1 MGSCRLP
8 RRRKPE
14 MEPFPDNIFN
24 LADIVLKVA
33 REDPERIAVID
44 LDGWEGYA
52 TRRYKRHTY
61 AELSA
66 DAESVAVGLREMGIA
81 ELTRIVCMAPPS
93 YETCVI
99 GVALTRVGAFSIWID
114 PAVGY
119 RNIAE
124 RLRRVKPEAFLGT
137 ALAHLGRITF
147 GWGPRD
153 LRKLVLTGSPL
164 LPGARTITESPP
176 FPGARSIRSL
186 RKQAPADP
194 EPPKVGPD
202 DPCAVLYTTG
212 STGPAKP
219 SLYLHRNF
227 CQVFRNAHH
236 SWRWDP
242 DNEVPV
248 DMAVFPAFLFIPI
261 SAGGTMV
268 VPPIDFA
275 RQGPAQVDSAAL
287 IQVINDC
294 QVGSFFAAPILIEN
308 LAREALA
315 RNLTMPSLKRVI
327 GAGAPI
333 SGPVERMLSA
343 VMAPDGEL
351 AANYGATEAMPSTE
365 MGSREHLHGLWNM
378 TEQGAGICVGYALPG
393 VELKI
398 IDIVDGPIDSIEET
412 SELPTGQV
420 GEILVRGEHVSPEYY
435 LDPESTRKNKVP
447 DPQGAWHRF
456 GDVGYLDAQ
465 GRLWVCGRVSQ
476 RVKAAGGNVFP
487 LQVEPLFDAH
497 PKVRRSGLVG
507 VPGPAG
513 ELPVLCV
520 EVEPDVGKDKLA
532 GLHRELLAR
541 AADSEMPN
549 KIDAILFKRRL
560 PVDPR
565 HNSKIE
571 RPHLAKWAARQLSG
585 RSQRTRPVAESPP
598 PPAASSATAAVTVVR
613 GAPVTRVTTGS
624 TSGHVRTT
632 RPPPPDHA

>member
-1 MGSCRLP
+1 MD
-8 RRRKPE
+8 
-14 MEPFPDNIFN
+14 PFPDDVFN
-24 LADIVLKVA
+24 LAEIVLRVA

-44 LDGWEGYA
+44 LDGWEGHG
-52 TRRYKRHTY
+52 TRGYKRHTY

-66 DAESVAVGLREMGIA
+66 DVEAVAVGLREMGIA
-81 ELTRIVCMAPPS
+81 ELTRIVCMSPPS
-93 YETCVI
+93 YETCVM
-99 GVALTRVGAFSIWID
+99 GVALTRVGAFTIWID
-114 PAVGY
+114 PSVGY
-119 RNIAE
+119 RNVAE
-124 RLRRVKPEAFLGT
+124 RLSRVHPEAFLGN

-153 LRKLVLTGSPL
+153 LRKLVLTESPL
-164 LPGARTITESPP
+164 LPGGRIITGFPP
-176 FPGARSIRSL
+176 FPGAHSIRSL
-186 RKQAPADP
+186 RKHTPAEPAPP
-194 EPPKVGPD
+194 NVGPD

-219 SLYLHRNF
+219 SLYLQRNF
-227 CQVFRNAHH
+227 CQLFRNAHH
-236 SWRWDP
+236 SWGWDRG
-242 DNEVPV
+242 DEVPV
-248 DMAVFPAFLFIPI
+248 DMAVFPAFLLIPI

-294 QVGSFFAAPILIEN
+294 KVRSFFAAPILIEN

-333 SGPVERMLSA
+333 TGPVETMLIA

-365 MGSREHLHGLWNM
+365 LSSREHLDGLWDL
-378 TEQGAGICVGYALPG
+378 TEQGAGVCVGYALPG

-398 IDIVDGPIDSIEET
+398 IAIVDGAIDSIEDT
-412 SELPTGQV
+412 SELSPGHV
-420 GEILVRGEHVSPEYY
+420 GEILVRGKHVSPEYY
-435 LDPESTRKNKVP
+435 LDPDATRKNKAP
-447 DPQGAWHRF
+447 DPQGNWHRF
-456 GDVGYLDAQ
+456 GDVGYVDAR

-476 RVKAAGGNVFP
+476 RVEAAGGDVFP

-507 VPGPAG
+507 VPGPTG

-520 EVEPDVGKDKLA
+520 EVAPGVGKDELA
-532 GLHRELLAR
+532 GIHRELLAR
-541 AADSEMPN
+541 AADSGMAN
-549 KIDAILFKRRL
+549 KIEAILFKDRL

-571 RPHLAKWAARQLSG
+571 RPRLAKWAARQLSG
-585 RSQRTRPVAESPP
+585 SRSRSAGTVGPP
-598 PPAASSATAAVTVVR
+598 S
-613 GAPVTRVTTGS
+613 
-624 TSGHVRTT
+624 
-632 RPPPPDHA
+632 

>member
-1 MGSCRLP
+1 MRSPRSSMGSCRVQ
-8 RRRKPE
+8 RRRRPE
-14 MEPFPDNIFN
+14 VDPFPDDIFN
-24 LADIVLKVA
+24 LADIVLRVA
-33 REDPERIAVID
+33 REDPDRIAVID
-44 LDGWEGYA
+44 LDGWEGYGR
-52 TRRYKRHTY
+52 RRYRRHTY

-81 ELTRIVCMAPPS
+81 ELTRIVCMSPPS

-99 GVALTRVGAFSIWID
+99 GVALTRVGAFTIWID
-114 PAVGY
+114 PSVGY

-124 RLRRVKPEAFLGT
+124 RLSRVHPEAFLGN

-153 LRKLVLTGSPL
+153 LRKLVLTETPLSP
-164 LPGARTITESPP
+164 GGRFITGFPP

-186 RKQAPADP
+186 RKPAPVN
-194 EPPKVGPD
+194 PPPPQVRPD

-236 SWRWDP
+236 SWGWDS
-242 DNEVPV
+242 DTEVPV
-248 DMAVFPAFLFIPI
+248 DLAVFPAFLFIPI

-275 RQGPAQVDSAAL
+275 RQGPAQVDPAAL

-294 QVGSFFAAPILIEN
+294 GVKSFFAAPILIEN

-315 RNLTMPSLKRVI
+315 RNVTMPSLKRVI

-333 SGPVERMLSA
+333 TGPVETMLRT

-365 MGSREHLHGLWNM
+365 LGSREHLEGLWAL
-378 TEQGAGICVGYALPG
+378 TEQGAGICVGYPLPG

-398 IDIVDGPIDSIEET
+398 IDIVDGPIDSTEET
-412 SELPTGQV
+412 SELPTGQI
-420 GEILVRGEHVSPEYY
+420 GEILVRGKHVSPEYY
-435 LDPESTRKNKVP
+435 LDPDATRRNKVP
-447 DPQGAWHRF
+447 DPQGDWHRF

-476 RVKAAGGNVFP
+476 RVKAADRDVYP

-497 PKVRRSGLVG
+497 PRVRRSGLVG
-507 VPGPAG
+507 IPGPAG
-513 ELPVLCV
+513 ELPILCV
-520 EVEPDVGKDKLA
+520 EVEPDVGKDQLA
-532 GLHRELLAR
+532 GLRKELLAR
-541 AADSEMPN
+541 AAESAIANEI
-549 KIDAILFKRRL
+549 KAILFKHTL

-571 RPHLAKWAARQLSG
+571 RSHLAKWAARQLSG
-585 RSQRTRPVAESPP
+585 SRFRSRPG
-598 PPAASSATAAVTVVR
+598 AAL
-613 GAPVTRVTTGS
+613 PDL
-624 TSGHVRTT
+624 SGEFK
-632 RPPPPDHA
+632 

>member
-1 MGSCRLP
+1 MD
-8 RRRKPE
+8 
-14 MEPFPDNIFN
+14 PFPDDIFN
-24 LADIVLKVA
+24 LADIVLRVS
-33 REDPERIAVID
+33 REDPDRIAVIE
-44 LDGWEGYA
+44 LDGWDGYG
-52 TRRYKRHTY
+52 TRHYKRHTY

-66 DAESVAVGLREMGIA
+66 DVESVAVGLREMGIA
-81 ELTRIVCMAPPS
+81 EMTRIVCMSPPS

-99 GVALTRVGAFSIWID
+99 GVALTRVGALSIWID

-119 RNIAE
+119 RNVAE
-124 RLRRVKPEAFLGT
+124 RLRRVKPEAFLGV
-137 ALAHLGRITF
+137 ALAHVGRVTF
-147 GWGPRD
+147 GWGPRF
-153 LRKLVLTGSPL
+153 LRKLVLTENPVV
-164 LPGARTITESPP
+164 PGAHIVPGFPP

-186 RKQAPADP
+186 RKQAPA
-194 EPPKVGPD
+194 EPQPPNVGPD
-202 DPCAVLYTTG
+202 DPCIVLYTTG

-219 SLYLHRNF
+219 TLYLHRNF

-236 SWRWDP
+236 SWGWDTDT

-248 DMAVFPAFLFIPI
+248 DLAVFPAFMFIPI

-275 RQGPAQVDSAAL
+275 RQGPAQVNSAAL

-294 QVGSFFAAPILIEN
+294 KVSSFFAAPVLIEN

-327 GAGAPI
+327 GAGAPVFA
-333 SGPVERMLSA
+333 PVERMLSA
-343 VMAPDGEL
+343 VMSPDGEL
-351 AANYGATEAMPSTE
+351 WADYGATEAMPSTE
-365 MGSREHLHGLWNM
+365 LGCREHLHGLSDM
-378 TEQGAGICVGYALPG
+378 TEQGAGVCVGHPLPG

-398 IDIVDGPIDSIEET
+398 IDIVDGPIAAIDET
-412 SELPTGQV
+412 AELATGQV
-420 GEILVRGEHVSPEYY
+420 GEILVRGKHVSPGYF

-447 DPQGAWHRF
+447 DPEGEWHRF
-456 GDVGYLDAQ
+456 GDVGYLDVH

-476 RVKAAGGNVFP
+476 RVRAAGRNLFP

-507 VPGPAG
+507 VPAPGG

-520 EVEPDVGKDKLA
+520 EVNSDVAKNELA

-541 AADSEMPN
+541 AAESETTSAVH
-549 KIDAILFKRRL
+549 AILFKHRL

-571 RPHLAKWAARQLSG
+571 RSSLAKWAARQLSG
-585 RSQRTRPVAESPP
+585 SRFRSQRTRPVATPGP
-598 PPAASSATAAVTVVR
+598 
-613 GAPVTRVTTGS
+613 APVAAPAPGT
-624 TSGHVRTT
+624 
-632 RPPPPDHA
+632 

>member
-1 MGSCRLP
+1 
-8 RRRKPE
+8 
-14 MEPFPDNIFN
+14 MEPFPDDIFN
-24 LADIVLKVA
+24 LADIVLRVA
-33 REDPERIAVID
+33 REDPERIAVIE
-44 LDGWEGYA
+44 LDGWEAYG

-66 DAESVAVGLREMGIA
+66 DVESVAVGLREMGIA
-81 ELTRIVCMAPPS
+81 ELTRIVCMSPPS
-93 YETCVI
+93 YETCVV

-119 RNIAE
+119 RNVAE
-124 RLRRVKPEAFLGT
+124 RLSRVKPEAFLGN
-137 ALAHLGRITF
+137 ALAHVGRVTF

-164 LPGARTITESPP
+164 VPGARTITGFPP

-186 RKQAPADP
+186 RKHAPAEPQAPH
-194 EPPKVGPD
+194 VGPD

-227 CQVFRNAHH
+227 CQLFRNAHH
-236 SWRWDP
+236 SWRFDP
-242 DNEVPV
+242 DHEVPV
-248 DMAVFPAFLFIPI
+248 DLAVFPAFLFIPI

-294 QVGSFFAAPILIEN
+294 KVGSFFAAPILIEN

-315 RNLTMPSLKRVI
+315 RNLTMPSLKRVV
-327 GAGAPI
+327 GAGAPVT
-333 SGPVERMLSA
+333 GPVEELLSA

-365 MGSREHLHGLWNM
+365 IGSREHLDGLWDM
-378 TEQGAGICVGYALPG
+378 TEQGAGVCVGYALPG

-398 IDIVDGPIDSIEET
+398 IDIVDGPVDSVEET

-420 GEILVRGEHVSPEYY
+420 GEILVRGKHVSPEYY
-435 LDPESTRKNKVP
+435 LDPDATRKNKVP
-447 DPQGAWHRF
+447 DPQGDWHRF

-476 RVKAAGGNVFP
+476 RVKAAAGDVFP

-520 EVEPDVGKDKLA
+520 EVEPEVGDNELP
-532 GLHRELLAR
+532 GLHQELLTL
-541 AADSEMPN
+541 AADSEMAN
-549 KIDAILFKRRL
+549 TIHAILFKDTL

-571 RPHLAKWAARQLSG
+571 RPRLAKWATRQLSG
-585 RSQRTRPVAESPP
+585 SRFRSRR
-598 PPAASSATAAVTVVR
+598 AVSER
-613 GAPVTRVTTGS
+613 A
-624 TSGHVRTT
+624 
-632 RPPPPDHA
+632 

>member
-1 MGSCRLP
+1 
-8 RRRKPE
+8 
-14 MEPFPDNIFN
+14 MEPFPDDVFN
-24 LADIVLKVA
+24 LADIVLRVSRA
-33 REDPERIAVID
+33 DPERIAVIEP
-44 LDGWEGYA
+44 DGWAGYG

-81 ELTRIVCMAPPS
+81 ELTRIVCMSPPS
-93 YETCVI
+93 YETCVM

-114 PAVGY
+114 PSVGY
-119 RNIAE
+119 RNVAE
-124 RLRRVKPEAFLGT
+124 RLRRVKPEAFLGN
-137 ALAHLGRITF
+137 ALAHVGRTTF
-147 GWGPRD
+147 GWGPRG
-153 LRKLVLTGSPL
+153 LRRLVLTGSPL
-164 LPGARTITESPP
+164 MPGGHTVTGFPP
-176 FPGARSIRSL
+176 YPGARSIRSL
-186 RKQAPADP
+186 RRHAPA
-194 EPPKVGPD
+194 EPQPPGVGPA

-236 SWRWDP
+236 SWRWDQ

-275 RQGPAQVDSAAL
+275 RQGPADVNSAAL

-294 QVGSFFAAPILIEN
+294 SVGSFFAAPILIEN
-308 LAREALA
+308 LASEALA

-333 SGPVERMLSA
+333 FGPVESMLSA

-365 MGSREHLHGLWNM
+365 MGSREHLQGLSAM
-378 TEQGAGICVGYALPG
+378 TEQGAGVCVGYALPG
-393 VELKI
+393 VELAI
-398 IDIVDGPIDSIEET
+398 IDIVDGPIASIEKT
-412 SELPTGQV
+412 SKLPIGHV
-420 GEILVRGEHVSPEYY
+420 GEILVRGEHVSPEYF

-447 DPQGAWHRF
+447 DPQGNWQRF
-456 GDVGYLDAQ
+456 GDAGYLDAH

-476 RVKAAGGNVFP
+476 RVKTEHGDVFP
-487 LQVEPLFDAH
+487 LQVEPLFDTH

-507 VPGPAG
+507 VPAPTG

-520 EVEPDVGKDKLA
+520 EVEPGVGKDELP
-532 GLHRELLAR
+532 GLHRELVALAAGSDK
-541 AADSEMPN
+541 AAG
-549 KIDAILFKRRL
+549 IHAILFKPRL

-571 RPHLAKWAARQLSG
+571 RPRLARWAARQLSA
-585 RSQRTRPVAESPP
+585 RRP
-598 PPAASSATAAVTVVR
+598 R
-613 GAPVTRVTTGS
+613 L
-624 TSGHVRTT
+624 
-632 RPPPPDHA
+632 HA

>member
-1 MGSCRLP
+1 MN
-8 RRRKPE
+8 
-14 MEPFPDNIFN
+14 PFPDDIFN
-24 LADIVLKVA
+24 LADVVLRVA

-44 LDGWEGYA
+44 LDGWEGYG
-52 TRRYKRHTY
+52 TRRYKSHTY

-66 DAESVAVGLREMGIA
+66 DVESVAVGLREMGIA
-81 ELTRIVCMAPPS
+81 ELTRVVCMSPPS
-93 YETCVI
+93 YETCVM
-99 GVALTRVGAFSIWID
+99 GVALTRVGALSIWID

-119 RNIAE
+119 RNVAE
-124 RLRRVKPEAFLGT
+124 RLRRVRPEAFLGN

-153 LRKLVLTGSPL
+153 LRKLVLTESPL
-164 LPGARTITESPP
+164 LPGGRIITGFPP
-176 FPGARSIRSL
+176 FPGAHSIRSL
-186 RKQAPADP
+186 RKPAPAVP
-194 EPPKVGPD
+194 KPPGVGPD

-219 SLYLHRNF
+219 ALYLHRNF
-227 CQVFRNAHH
+227 CQLFRNAHH
-236 SWRWDP
+236 SWGWDQGS
-242 DNEVPV
+242 EVPV

-275 RQGPAQVDSAAL
+275 RQGPAQVDPAAL

-294 QVGSFFAAPILIEN
+294 QVKSFFAAPILIEN

-315 RNLTMPSLKRVI
+315 RNLTMSSLKRVI

-333 SGPVERMLSA
+333 TGPVERMLMA
-343 VMAPDGEL
+343 VMGPDGEL

-365 MGSREHLHGLWNM
+365 LGSREHLDGLWDL
-378 TEQGAGICVGYALPG
+378 TEQGAGVCVGYALPG

-398 IDIVDGPIDSIEET
+398 IGIVDGAIDSIEGAA
-412 SELPTGQV
+412 ELPAGHI
-420 GEILVRGEHVSPEYY
+420 GEILVRGKHVSPEYY
-435 LDPESTRKNKVP
+435 LDPDSTRKNKVR
-447 DPQGAWHRF
+447 DPEGNWHRF

-465 GRLWVCGRVSQ
+465 ARLWVCGRVSQ
-476 RVKAAGGNVFP
+476 RVKAQSGNVFP

-520 EVEPDVGKDKLA
+520 EVESDLDKGELA
-532 GLHRELLAR
+532 ELRGELLAR
-541 AADSEMPN
+541 AAESEVADT
-549 KIDAILFKRRL
+549 IHAILFKDSL

-571 RPHLAKWAARQLSG
+571 RGRLAKWAARRLSG
-585 RSQRTRPVAESPP
+585 SLDRSRPIRSTAE
-598 PPAASSATAAVTVVR
+598 
-613 GAPVTRVTTGS
+613 
-624 TSGHVRTT
+624 TSF
-632 RPPPPDHA
+632 

>member
-1 MGSCRLP
+1 M
-8 RRRKPE
+8 
-14 MEPFPDNIFN
+14 
-24 LADIVLKVA
+24 
-33 REDPERIAVID
+33 
-44 LDGWEGYA
+44 
-52 TRRYKRHTY
+52 
-61 AELSA
+61 
-66 DAESVAVGLREMGIA
+66 
-81 ELTRIVCMAPPS
+81 
-93 YETCVI
+93 

-119 RNIAE
+119 RNVAE
-124 RLRRVKPEAFLGT
+124 RLSRVQPEAFLGN

-153 LRKLVLTGSPL
+153 LRKLVLTESPL
-164 LPGARTITESPP
+164 LPGGRIITGFPP

-186 RKQAPADP
+186 RKHAPADP
-194 EPPKVGPD
+194 QPPRVGPD

-227 CQVFRNAHH
+227 CQLFRNAHH

-242 DNEVPV
+242 DHEVPV

-294 QVGSFFAAPILIEN
+294 KVGSFFAAPILIEN
-308 LAREALA
+308 LASEALA

-333 SGPVERMLSA
+333 SGPVEKMMNA
-343 VMAPDGEL
+343 VMAPDGEV

-365 MGSREHLHGLWNM
+365 IGSREHLDGVWNL
-378 TEQGAGICVGYALPG
+378 TEQGAGVCVGYALPG

-398 IDIVDGPIDSIEET
+398 IDIVDGPIDSIAET

-420 GEILVRGEHVSPEYY
+420 GEILVRGRHVSPEYY
-435 LDPESTRKNKVP
+435 LDPESTHKNKVP
-447 DPQGAWHRF
+447 DSQGDWHRF

-465 GRLWVCGRVSQ
+465 DKLWVCGRVSQ
-476 RVKAAGGNVFP
+476 RVKAATGNLFP

-507 VPGPAG
+507 VPTPAG
-513 ELPVLCV
+513 DLPVLCV
-520 EVEPDVGKDKLA
+520 EVEPDVGKNELA
-532 GLHRELLAR
+532 GLHQELLER
-541 AADSEMPN
+541 AAASEMAN
-549 KIDAILFKRRL
+549 KIHAILFNRRL

-571 RPHLAKWAARQLSG
+571 RPKLATWAARQLSG
-585 RSQRTRPVAESPP
+585 PRSRSGRTRPVTESSPSP
-598 PPAASSATAAVTVVR
+598 DARSGTA
-613 GAPVTRVTTGS
+613 
-624 TSGHVRTT
+624 
-632 RPPPPDHA
+632 

>member
-1 MGSCRLP
+1 
-8 RRRKPE
+8 
-14 MEPFPDNIFN
+14 MEPFPDDIFN
-24 LADIVLKVA
+24 LADIVLRVA
-33 REDPERIAVID
+33 RDDPERIAVID
-44 LDGWEGYA
+44 LDGWEGYG

-66 DAESVAVGLREMGIA
+66 DVEAVAVGLRDMGIA
-81 ELTRIVCMAPPS
+81 EGTRIVCMSPPS
-93 YETCVI
+93 YETCVM
-99 GVALTRVGAFSIWID
+99 GVALTRVGAFTIWID

-119 RNIAE
+119 RNVAE
-124 RLRRVKPEAFLGT
+124 RLRRVKPEAFLGVL
-137 ALAHLGRITF
+137 LAHIGRVTF
-147 GWGPRD
+147 GWGPRG
-153 LRKLVLTGSPL
+153 LRKLVLTGSPPW
-164 LPGARTITESPP
+164 PGAHTVPGFPP

-186 RKQAPADP
+186 RKRAPAEP
-194 EPPKVGPD
+194 QPPKVGPD

-236 SWRWDP
+236 SWGWDEK
-242 DNEVPV
+242 NEADGTNRVPV
-248 DMAVFPAFLFIPI
+248 DMAVFPAFLFVPI

-275 RQGPAQVDSAAL
+275 RQGPAQVNPAAM

-294 QVGSFFAAPILIEN
+294 KVESFFGAPILIEN
-308 LAREALA
+308 LAAEALA

-333 SGPVERMLSA
+333 FGPVEEMLSA

-365 MGSREHLHGLWNM
+365 MGSREHLQGPWDL
-378 TEQGAGICVGYALPG
+378 TERGAGICVGYALPG

-398 IDIVDGPIDSIEET
+398 VDIVDGPIASIDET

-420 GEILVRGEHVSPEYY
+420 GEILVRGKHVSPEYY

-447 DPQGAWHRF
+447 DPEGNWHRF
-456 GDVGYLDAQ
+456 GDTGYLDTQ
-465 GRLWVCGRVSQ
+465 GRLWLCGRVGQ
-476 RVKAAGGNVFP
+476 RVKAKSGNLFP

-497 PKVRRSGLVG
+497 PKVRRSALVG
-507 VPGPAG
+507 VPTPEG

-520 EVEPDVGKDKLA
+520 EVESGVGKNELD
-532 GLHRELLAR
+532 GVRRELLAR
-541 AADSEMPN
+541 AAETDLAD
-549 KIDAILFKRRL
+549 KIHAILFKREL

-571 RPHLAKWAARQLSG
+571 RPQLAKWAAGQLS
-585 RSQRTRPVAESPP
+585 
-598 PPAASSATAAVTVVR
+598 
-613 GAPVTRVTTGS
+613 
-624 TSGHVRTT
+624 
-632 RPPPPDHA
+632 

>member
-1 MGSCRLP
+1 MD
-8 RRRKPE
+8 
-14 MEPFPDNIFN
+14 PFPDDVFN
-24 LADIVLKVA
+24 LADIVLRVA
-33 REDPERIAVID
+33 REHPARIAVID
-44 LDGWEGYA
+44 LDGWEGYGR
-52 TRRYKRHTY
+52 RRYKRHTY
-61 AELSA
+61 AELSS
-66 DAESVAVGLREMGIA
+66 DVESVAVGLREMGIA
-81 ELTRIVCMAPPS
+81 ELTRIVCMSPPS
-93 YETCVI
+93 YETCVM

-114 PAVGY
+114 PSVGY
-119 RNIAE
+119 RNVAE
-124 RLRRVKPEAFLGT
+124 RLSRVQPEAFLGN

-153 LRKLVLTGSPL
+153 LRKLVLTESPL
-164 LPGARTITESPP
+164 LPGGRIITGFPP
-176 FPGARSIRSL
+176 FPGAHSIRSL
-186 RKQAPADP
+186 RKHEPAEP
-194 EPPKVGPD
+194 KPPKVGPN

-227 CQVFRNAHH
+227 CQLFRNAQH
-236 SWRWDP
+236 SWGWDKS
-242 DNEVPV
+242 NEVPV

-294 QVGSFFAAPILIEN
+294 KVGSFFAAPILIEN

-333 SGPVERMLSA
+333 TGPVQKMMTA
-343 VMAPDGEL
+343 MMAQDGEV

-365 MGSREHLHGLWNM
+365 LVSREHLDGLWDL
-378 TEQGAGICVGYALPG
+378 TEQGAGVCVGYALPG

-398 IDIVDGPIDSIEET
+398 IDIVDGAINSIENT
-412 SELPTGQV
+412 STLATGQV
-420 GEILVRGEHVSPEYY
+420 GEILVRGKHVSPEYY

-447 DPQGAWHRF
+447 DPQGDWHRF
-456 GDVGYLDAQ
+456 GDVGYLDAH

-476 RVKAAGGNVFP
+476 RVQAESGNVFP

-520 EVEPDVGKDKLA
+520 EVQPAVGKDELND
-532 GLHRELLAR
+532 LHQALLAR
-541 AADSEMPN
+541 AADSGLAN
-549 KIDAILFKRRL
+549 TIHAILFKDAL

-571 RPHLAKWAARQLSG
+571 RGRLAKWAARQLSG
-585 RSQRTRPVAESPP
+585 PRFHR
-598 PPAASSATAAVTVVR
+598 PPA
-613 GAPVTRVTTGS
+613 GS
-624 TSGHVRTT
+624 
-632 RPPPPDHA
+632 

>member
-1 MGSCRLP
+1 
-8 RRRKPE
+8 
-14 MEPFPDNIFN
+14 MEPFPDDIFN
-24 LADIVLKVA
+24 LADIVLRVS
-33 REDPERIAVID
+33 REDPERIAVIEQ
-44 LDGWEGYA
+44 DGWEGYG
-52 TRRYKRHTY
+52 TRRYERHTY

-66 DAESVAVGLREMGIA
+66 DAEGVAVGLREMGIA
-81 ELTRIVCMAPPS
+81 ELTRIVCMSPPS
-93 YETCVI
+93 YETCVM

-119 RNIAE
+119 RNVAE
-124 RLRRVKPEAFLGT
+124 RLSRVHPEAFLGN

-147 GWGPRD
+147 GWGSRD
-153 LRKLVLTGSPL
+153 LRKLVLTESPL
-164 LPGARTITESPP
+164 VPGGRFITGFPP

-186 RKQAPADP
+186 RKHAPA
-194 EPPKVGPD
+194 EPQPPRVGPD

-227 CQVFRNAHH
+227 CQLFRNAHH

-242 DNEVPV
+242 DHEVPV

-275 RQGPAQVDSAAL
+275 RQGPAQVDSAGL

-294 QVGSFFAAPILIEN
+294 KVGSFFAAPILLEN

-333 SGPVERMLSA
+333 SGPVEEMMSA
-343 VMAPDGEL
+343 VMAPDGEV

-365 MGSREHLHGLWNM
+365 IGSREHLAGVWDL
-378 TEQGAGICVGYALPG
+378 TEQGAGVCVGYTLPG

-398 IDIVDGPIDSIEET
+398 IDIVDGPIDSIAQT
-412 SELPTGQV
+412 PELPTGHV
-420 GEILVRGEHVSPEYY
+420 GEILVRGKHVSPEYY

-447 DPQGAWHRF
+447 DPQGDWHRF

-465 GRLWVCGRVSQ
+465 GKLWVCGRVSQ
-476 RVKAAGGNVFP
+476 RVQAATGNLFP

-507 VPGPAG
+507 VPASAG

-520 EVEPDVGKDKLA
+520 EVEPGVGKSELA
-532 GLHRELLAR
+532 GLRQELLVW
-541 AADSEMPN
+541 AADSEMAN
-549 KIDAILFKRRL
+549 KIHAILFKRRL

-571 RPHLAKWAARQLSG
+571 RPQLAKWAARQLRGPGSRR
-585 RSQRTRPVAESPP
+585 RSTRPVVASAPSPG
-598 PPAASSATAAVTVVR
+598 ASSATA
-613 GAPVTRVTTGS
+613 
-624 TSGHVRTT
+624 
-632 RPPPPDHA
+632 

>member
-1 MGSCRLP
+1 
-8 RRRKPE
+8 
-14 MEPFPDNIFN
+14 MEPFPDDIFN
-24 LADIVLKVA
+24 LADIVLRVS

-44 LDGWEGYA
+44 LDGWEGYG

-81 ELTRIVCMAPPS
+81 ELTRIVFMSPPS
-93 YETCVI
+93 YETCVM

-124 RLRRVKPEAFLGT
+124 RLRRVQPEAFLGN

-164 LPGARTITESPP
+164 VRGAHTINGFPP

-186 RKQAPADP
+186 RRQRPAEP
-194 EPPKVGPD
+194 EPPQVGPD

-275 RQGPAQVDSAAL
+275 RQGPATVNPAAL

-294 QVGSFFAAPILIEN
+294 EVKSFFAAPILIEN

-315 RNLTMPSLKRVI
+315 RNLTMPSLTRVI

-333 SGPVERMLSA
+333 SGPTERMLRV

-365 MGSREHLHGLWNM
+365 MGSREHLQGLWDM

-393 VELKI
+393 VALKI

-412 SELPTGQV
+412 SELPNGQV
-420 GEILVRGEHVSPEYY
+420 GEILVRGKHVSPEYY

-447 DPQGAWHRF
+447 DPQGNWHRF
-456 GDVGYLDAQ
+456 GDAGYVDAQ

-476 RVKAAGGNVFP
+476 RVKAASGNVFP

-507 VPGPAG
+507 VPSPAG

-520 EVEPDVGKDKLA
+520 EVEPDVGKDELA
-532 GLHRELLAR
+532 GLHQELLAR
-541 AADSEMPN
+541 AADSEMAN
-549 KIDAILFKRRL
+549 TIHAILFKRRL

-585 RSQRTRPVAESPP
+585 SRFRSQRTRPVPEPSPSP
-598 PPAASSATAAVTVVR
+598 VSSSATA
-613 GAPVTRVTTGS
+613 
-624 TSGHVRTT
+624 
-632 RPPPPDHA
+632 DHA

>member
-1 MGSCRLP
+1 
-8 RRRKPE
+8 
-14 MEPFPDNIFN
+14 MEPFPDDVFN
-24 LADIVLKVA
+24 LADIVLRVA

-44 LDGWEGYA
+44 LDGWEGYG
-52 TRRYKRHTY
+52 TRRYRRHTY

-66 DAESVAVGLREMGIA
+66 DVEAVAVGLREMGIA
-81 ELTRIVCMAPPS
+81 ERTRIVCMSPPS
-93 YETCVI
+93 YETCVM
-99 GVALTRVGAFSIWID
+99 GVALTRVGAFTIWID

-119 RNIAE
+119 RNVAE
-124 RLRRVKPEAFLGT
+124 RLSRVQPEAFLGN
-137 ALAHLGRITF
+137 ALAHLGRISF

-153 LRKLVLTGSPL
+153 LRKLVLTESPL
-164 LPGARTITESPP
+164 VPGGRFITGFPP

-186 RKQAPADP
+186 RKHVPA
-194 EPPKVGPD
+194 EPQPPHVGPD
-202 DPCAVLYTTG
+202 DPCSVLYTTG

-227 CQVFRNAHH
+227 CQLFRNAHH
-236 SWRWDP
+236 SWGFDS

-294 QVGSFFAAPILIEN
+294 KVRSFFAAPILIEN

-333 SGPVERMLSA
+333 SGPVEKMLSA

-365 MGSREHLHGLWNM
+365 LGSREHLDGLWDM
-378 TEQGAGICVGYALPG
+378 TEQGAGVCVGYALPG

-398 IDIVDGPIDSIEET
+398 IDIVDGPVDSIEET
-412 SELPTGQV
+412 SPLATGQV
-420 GEILVRGEHVSPEYY
+420 GEILVRGRHVSPEYY

-447 DPQGAWHRF
+447 DPQGNWHRF

-476 RVKAAGGNVFP
+476 RVKTAGGNVFP

-520 EVEPDVGKDKLA
+520 EVEPEVGKDDLA
-532 GLHRELLAR
+532 GLHRELLAL
-541 AADSEMPN
+541 AVNSEMA
-549 KIDAILFKRRL
+549 KALHAILFKDRL

-571 RPHLAKWAARQLSG
+571 RPRLAKWAARQLSG
-585 RSQRTRPVAESPP
+585 PHSRRRVAE
-598 PPAASSATAAVTVVR
+598 T
-613 GAPVTRVTTGS
+613 
-624 TSGHVRTT
+624 
-632 RPPPPDHA
+632 

>member
-1 MGSCRLP
+1 MLRG
-8 RRRKPE
+8 RRPE
-14 MEPFPDNIFN
+14 TEPFPDDILN
-24 LADIVLKVA
+24 LADIVLRVS
-33 REDPERIAVID
+33 REDPERIAVIE
-44 LDGWEGYA
+44 LDGWEGYRK
-52 TRRYKRHTY
+52 RRYKRHTY

-81 ELTRIVCMAPPS
+81 ELTRIVFMSPPS
-93 YETCVI
+93 YEACVM

-114 PAVGY
+114 PSVGY
-119 RNIAE
+119 LNMAE
-124 RLRRVKPEAFLGT
+124 RLRRVKPEAFLGI
-137 ALAHLGRITF
+137 ALAHMGRITF
-147 GWGPRD
+147 GWGPRT
-153 LRKLVLTGSPL
+153 LRKLLLTGSPL
-164 LPGARTITESPP
+164 WPGARTVTGFPP

-186 RKQAPADP
+186 RKQAPTKP

-202 DPCAVLYTTG
+202 DPCTVLYTTG

-219 SLYLHRNF
+219 SLYTHRSF

-242 DNEVPV
+242 DDEIPV

-275 RQGPAQVDSAAL
+275 RQSPAKVNSAAM

-294 QVGSFFAAPILIEN
+294 KVGSFFAAPILIEN

-327 GAGAPI
+327 GGGAPI
-333 SGPVERMLSA
+333 FGPAERMMNA
-343 VMAPDGEL
+343 VMAPDGEV
-351 AANYGATEAMPSTE
+351 AANYGATEALPSTE
-365 MGSREHLHGLWNM
+365 MGSREHLQGLWDM

-398 IDIVDGPIDSIEET
+398 IEIVDGPIDSIEET
-412 SELPTGQV
+412 SELPKAEV
-420 GEILVRGEHVSPEYY
+420 GEILVRGKHVSPEYY

-447 DPQGAWHRF
+447 DPEGDWHRF
-456 GDVGYLDAQ
+456 GDTGYIDEE
-465 GRLWVCGRVSQ
+465 GKLWVCGRVSQ
-476 RVKAAGGNVFP
+476 RVKADSGNVFP
-487 LQVEPLFDAH
+487 LLVEPLFDAH
-497 PKVRRSGLVG
+497 PKVRRCGLVG

-520 EVEPDVGKDKLA
+520 EVERDVGKNELA
-532 GLHRELLAR
+532 GLHQELLAL
-541 AADSEMPN
+541 AADSEVAN
-549 KIDAILFKRRL
+549 KIHAVLFKRRL

-571 RPHLAKWAARQLSG
+571 RRHLAKWAARQLSG
-585 RSQRTRPVAESPP
+585 
-598 PPAASSATAAVTVVR
+598 
-613 GAPVTRVTTGS
+613 
-624 TSGHVRTT
+624 
-632 RPPPPDHA
+632 

>member
-1 MGSCRLP
+1 
-8 RRRKPE
+8 
-14 MEPFPDNIFN
+14 MELFLGDVFN
-24 LADIVLKVA
+24 LADIVLRIA
-33 REDPERIAVID
+33 REDPQRIAVIE
-44 LDGWEGYA
+44 LDGWAGYG

-66 DAESVAVGLREMGIA
+66 DVESVAVGLREMGIA
-81 ELTRIVCMAPPS
+81 ERTRIVCMAPPS
-93 YETCVI
+93 YETCVV

-119 RNIAE
+119 RNVAE
-124 RLRRVKPEAFLGT
+124 RLSRVQPEAFLGN
-137 ALAHLGRITF
+137 ALAHLGRVTF

-153 LRKLVLTGSPL
+153 LRKLVVTGSPVV
-164 LPGARTITESPP
+164 PGARTITGFPP

-186 RKQAPADP
+186 RKHAPA
-194 EPPKVGPD
+194 EPQPPNVGPD

-227 CQVFRNAHH
+227 CQLFRNAHH
-236 SWRWDP
+236 SWGWDT
-242 DNEVPV
+242 DTEVPV

-294 QVGSFFAAPILIEN
+294 KVESFFAAPILIEN

-315 RNLTMPSLKRVI
+315 RNLTMPSLKRVV

-333 SGPVERMLSA
+333 TGPVERMLRA
-343 VMAPDGEL
+343 VMARDGEL

-365 MGSREHLHGLWNM
+365 LSSREHLDGLWDL

-398 IDIVDGPIDSIEET
+398 IDIVDGPIDSIEDT
-412 SELPTGQV
+412 SELPTGRI
-420 GEILVRGEHVSPEYY
+420 GEILVRGKHVSPEYY
-435 LDPESTRKNKVP
+435 LDPDATRKNKVP
-447 DPQGAWHRF
+447 DPQGDWHRF

-476 RVKAAGGNVFP
+476 RVRAAGGNVFP
-487 LQVEPLFDAH
+487 LLVEPLFDAH

-520 EVEPDVGKDKLA
+520 EVEPGVGDNELP
-532 GLHRELLAR
+532 GLHQELLTL
-541 AADSEMPN
+541 AADSDIAN
-549 KIDAILFKRRL
+549 TIHAILFKRKL

-571 RPHLAKWAARQLSG
+571 RPRLAKWAARQLSG
-585 RSQRTRPVAESPP
+585 SRLRRRRAVPVA
-598 PPAASSATAAVTVVR
+598 
-613 GAPVTRVTTGS
+613 
-624 TSGHVRTT
+624 
-632 RPPPPDHA
+632 

>member
-1 MGSCRLP
+1 
-8 RRRKPE
+8 
-14 MEPFPDNIFN
+14 MEPFPDDIFN
-24 LADIVLKVA
+24 LADIVLRVS
-33 REDPERIAVID
+33 REDPERIAVIEQ
-44 LDGWEGYA
+44 DGWEGYG
-52 TRRYKRHTY
+52 TRRYERHTY

-66 DAESVAVGLREMGIA
+66 DAEGVAVGLREMGIA
-81 ELTRIVCMAPPS
+81 ELTRIVCMSPPS
-93 YETCVI
+93 YETCVM

-119 RNIAE
+119 RNVAE
-124 RLRRVKPEAFLGT
+124 RLSRVHPEAFLGN

-147 GWGPRD
+147 GWGSRD
-153 LRKLVLTGSPL
+153 LRKLVLTESPL
-164 LPGARTITESPP
+164 VPGGRFITGFPP

-186 RKQAPADP
+186 RKHAPA
-194 EPPKVGPD
+194 EPQPPRVGPD

-227 CQVFRNAHH
+227 CQLFRNAHH

-242 DNEVPV
+242 DHEVPV

-275 RQGPAQVDSAAL
+275 RQGPAQVDSAGL

-294 QVGSFFAAPILIEN
+294 KVGSFFAAPILLEN

-333 SGPVERMLSA
+333 SGPVEEMMSA
-343 VMAPDGEL
+343 VMAPDGEV

-365 MGSREHLHGLWNM
+365 IGSREHLDGVWKL
-378 TEQGAGICVGYALPG
+378 TEQGAGVCVGYALPG

-398 IDIVDGPIDSIEET
+398 IDIVDGPIDSIAQT
-412 SELPTGQV
+412 PELPTGHV
-420 GEILVRGEHVSPEYY
+420 GEILVRGNHVSPEYY

-447 DPQGAWHRF
+447 DPQGDWHRF

-465 GRLWVCGRVSQ
+465 GKLWVCGRVSQ
-476 RVKAAGGNVFP
+476 RVQAATGNLFP

-507 VPGPAG
+507 VPASAG

-520 EVEPDVGKDKLA
+520 EVEPGVGKSELA
-532 GLHRELLAR
+532 GLRQELLVW
-541 AADSEMPN
+541 AADSEMAN
-549 KIDAILFKRRL
+549 KIHAILFKRRL

-571 RPHLAKWAARQLSG
+571 RPQLAKWAARQLRGPGSRR
-585 RSQRTRPVAESPP
+585 RSTRPVVASAPSPG
-598 PPAASSATAAVTVVR
+598 ASSATA
-613 GAPVTRVTTGS
+613 
-624 TSGHVRTT
+624 
-632 RPPPPDHA
+632 

>member
-1 MGSCRLP
+1 MD
-8 RRRKPE
+8 
-14 MEPFPDNIFN
+14 PFPDDIFN
-24 LADIVLKVA
+24 LADIVLRVA
-33 REDPERIAVID
+33 REDPERVAVID
-44 LDGWEGYA
+44 LDGWQGYG

-66 DAESVAVGLREMGIA
+66 DVESVAVGLREMGIA
-81 ELTRIVCMAPPS
+81 ELTRTVCMSPPS
-93 YETCVI
+93 YETCVM
-99 GVALTRVGAFSIWID
+99 GVALTRVGALSIWID
-114 PAVGY
+114 PSVGY
-119 RNIAE
+119 RNVAE
-124 RLRRVKPEAFLGT
+124 RLSRVQPEAFLGN

-153 LRKLVLTGSPL
+153 LRKLVLTESPL
-164 LPGARTITESPP
+164 LPGGRIITGFPP
-176 FPGARSIRSL
+176 FPGAHSIRSL
-186 RKQAPADP
+186 RKHAAAEPK
-194 EPPKVGPD
+194 PPKVGPN

-227 CQVFRNAHH
+227 CQLFRNAHH
-236 SWRWDP
+236 SWGWDK
-242 DNEVPV
+242 DTEVPV

-275 RQGPAQVDSAAL
+275 RQGPAQVDPAAL

-294 QVGSFFAAPILIEN
+294 KVGSFFAAPILIEN

-365 MGSREHLHGLWNM
+365 LGSREHLDGVWGL
-378 TEQGAGICVGYALPG
+378 TEHGAGVCVGYALPG

-398 IDIVDGPIDSIEET
+398 IDIVDGPIDSIGET
-412 SELPTGQV
+412 SELPTGHI
-420 GEILVRGEHVSPEYY
+420 GEILVRGTHVSPEYY
-435 LDPESTRKNKVP
+435 LDPESTHKNKVP
-447 DPQGAWHRF
+447 DLQGDWHRF

-476 RVKAAGGNVFP
+476 RVKAEGGNVFP

-507 VPGPAG
+507 VPGTAG

-520 EVEPDVGKDKLA
+520 EVEPDVGKDQLPD
-532 GLHRELLAR
+532 LHRELLAR
-541 AADSEMPN
+541 AADFDMAN
-549 KIDAILFKRRL
+549 KIHAILFKDAL

-571 RPHLAKWAARQLSG
+571 RPRLAKWAARQLSG
-585 RSQRTRPVAESPP
+585 PRFRSRRTSPLAETHPVAE
-598 PPAASSATAAVTVVR
+598 T
-613 GAPVTRVTTGS
+613 
-624 TSGHVRTT
+624 
-632 RPPPPDHA
+632 

>member
-1 MGSCRLP
+1 
-8 RRRKPE
+8 
-14 MEPFPDNIFN
+14 MELFPDDVFN
-24 LADIVLKVA
+24 LADIVLRVA

-44 LDGWEGYA
+44 LDGWEGYG
-52 TRRYKRHTY
+52 TRRYKRHSY

-66 DAESVAVGLREMGIA
+66 DVEAVAVGLRKMGIA
-81 ELTRIVCMAPPS
+81 ELTRVVCMSPPS
-93 YETCVI
+93 YETCVM
-99 GVALTRVGAFSIWID
+99 GVALTRVGAFTIWID
-114 PAVGY
+114 PSVGY
-119 RNIAE
+119 RNVAE
-124 RLRRVKPEAFLGT
+124 RLSRVQPEAFLGN
-137 ALAHLGRITF
+137 ALAHLGRMTF

-153 LRKLVLTGSPL
+153 LRKLVLTESPL
-164 LPGARTITESPP
+164 VPGGRFITGFPP

-186 RKQAPADP
+186 RKHVPTDPPQQA
-194 EPPKVGPD
+194 KVRPD

-227 CQVFRNAHH
+227 CQLFRNAHH
-236 SWRWDP
+236 SWGFDS
-242 DNEVPV
+242 DDEAPV
-248 DMAVFPAFLFIPI
+248 DMAVFPAFLYIPI

-275 RQGPAQVDSAAL
+275 RQGPAQVNPAGL

-294 QVGSFFAAPILIEN
+294 KVRSFFAAPILIEN

-365 MGSREHLHGLWNM
+365 LSSREHLDGLWDM
-378 TEQGAGICVGYALPG
+378 TEQGAGVCVGYALPG

-398 IDIVDGPIDSIEET
+398 IDIVDGPIESLEQT
-412 SELPTGQV
+412 SQLPTGQV
-420 GEILVRGEHVSPEYY
+420 GEILVRGKHVSPEYY
-435 LDPESTRKNKVP
+435 LDAESTRKNKVP
-447 DPQGAWHRF
+447 DPQGNWHRF
-456 GDVGYLDAQ
+456 GDVGYLDEQ

-476 RVKAAGGNVFP
+476 RVKAAGGNVYP

-507 VPGPAG
+507 VPAPAG
-513 ELPVLCV
+513 DLPVLCV
-520 EVEPDVGKDKLA
+520 EVEPSVGKSELA
-532 GLHRELLAR
+532 GLHRELLER
-541 AADSEMPN
+541 AAEFEMAN
-549 KIDAILFKRRL
+549 KIHAILFKRRL

-571 RPHLAKWAARQLSG
+571 RPRLAKWAAEQLSASRG
-585 RSQRTRPVAESPP
+585 NRRNGASP
-598 PPAASSATAAVTVVR
+598 A
-613 GAPVTRVTTGS
+613 GS
-624 TSGHVRTT
+624 
-632 RPPPPDHA
+632 PDS

>member
-1 MGSCRLP
+1 MD
-8 RRRKPE
+8 
-14 MEPFPDNIFN
+14 PFPDDIFN
-24 LADIVLKVA
+24 LADIVLRVA
-33 REDPERIAVID
+33 REDPDRVAVID
-44 LDGWEGYA
+44 LDGWEGYG
-52 TRRYKRHTY
+52 TRRYQRHTY

-66 DAESVAVGLREMGIA
+66 DVESVAVGLREMGIA
-81 ELTRIVCMAPPS
+81 ELTRIVCMSPPS
-93 YETCVI
+93 YETCVM

-119 RNIAE
+119 RNVAE
-124 RLRRVKPEAFLGT
+124 RLSRVQPEAFLGN

-153 LRKLVLTGSPL
+153 LRKLVLTESPL
-164 LPGARTITESPP
+164 VPGGRIITGFPP

-186 RKQAPADP
+186 RKHAPADP
-194 EPPKVGPD
+194 QPPRVGPD

-227 CQVFRNAHH
+227 CQLFRNAHH

-242 DNEVPV
+242 DHEVPV

-294 QVGSFFAAPILIEN
+294 KVGSFFAAPILIEN
-308 LAREALA
+308 LASEALA

-333 SGPVERMLSA
+333 SGPVEQMMNA
-343 VMAPDGEL
+343 VMAPDGEV

-365 MGSREHLHGLWNM
+365 IGSREHLDGVWNL
-378 TEQGAGICVGYALPG
+378 TEQGAGVCVGYTLPG

-398 IDIVDGPIDSIEET
+398 IDIVDGPIDSIAET

-420 GEILVRGEHVSPEYY
+420 GEILVRGRHVSPEYY
-435 LDPESTRKNKVP
+435 LDPESTHKNKVP
-447 DPQGAWHRF
+447 DSQGDWHRF

-465 GRLWVCGRVSQ
+465 DKLWVCGRVSQ
-476 RVKAAGGNVFP
+476 RVKTATGNLFP

-507 VPGPAG
+507 VPAPAG

-520 EVEPDVGKDKLA
+520 EVEPDVGKNELA

-541 AADSEMPN
+541 AADSEMAN
-549 KIDAILFKRRL
+549 EIHAVLFKRRL

-571 RPHLAKWAARQLSG
+571 RAQLAKWAARQLSG
-585 RSQRTRPVAESPP
+585 PRSRSRRARPVAEYSPSP
-598 PPAASSATAAVTVVR
+598 DVSSATSAVTVVR
-613 GAPVTRVTTGS
+613 DAPV
-624 TSGHVRTT
+624 
-632 RPPPPDHA
+632 P

>member
-1 MGSCRLP
+1 MRSPQSSMGSCRLP
-8 RRRKPE
+8 RGRRPE
-14 MEPFPDNIFN
+14 MEPFPDDIFN
-24 LADIVLKVA
+24 LADIVLRVS

-44 LDGWEGYA
+44 LDGWEGYG

-81 ELTRIVCMAPPS
+81 EMTRIVFMSPPS
-93 YETCVI
+93 YEACVM

-114 PAVGY
+114 PSVGY
-119 RNIAE
+119 LNMAE
-124 RLRRVKPEAFLGT
+124 RLRRVEPEAFLGI
-137 ALAHLGRITF
+137 ALAHIGRITF
-147 GWGPRD
+147 GWGPRAS
-153 LRKLVLTGSPL
+153 RKLVLTGCPL
-164 LPGARTITESPP
+164 LPGARTITGFPP

-186 RKQAPADP
+186 RKQAPAEP

-202 DPCAVLYTTG
+202 DPCTILYTTG

-219 SLYLHRNF
+219 SLYPHRNF

-275 RQGPAQVDSAAL
+275 RQGPAKVNSAAM

-294 QVGSFFAAPILIEN
+294 KVGSFFAAPILIEN

-327 GAGAPI
+327 AGGAPI
-333 SGPVERMLSA
+333 FGPVERMLSA

-351 AANYGATEAMPSTE
+351 AANYGATEALPSTE
-365 MGSREHLHGLWNM
+365 MGSREHLQGLWDM

-398 IDIVDGPIDSIEET
+398 IEIVDGPIDSIEET
-412 SELPTGQV
+412 SELPKAEV
-420 GEILVRGEHVSPEYY
+420 GEILVRGKHVSPGYY

-447 DPQGAWHRF
+447 DPEGDWHRL
-456 GDVGYLDAQ
+456 GDTGYIDEE
-465 GRLWVCGRVSQ
+465 GKLWVCGRVSQ
-476 RVKAAGGNVFP
+476 RVKADSGNVFP
-487 LQVEPLFDAH
+487 LLVEPLFDAH
-497 PKVRRSGLVG
+497 PKVRRCGLVG

-520 EVEPDVGKDKLA
+520 EVERDVGKNELA
-532 GLHRELLAR
+532 GLHQELLAL
-541 AADSEMPN
+541 AADSEVAN
-549 KIDAILFKRRL
+549 KIHTVLFKRRL

-585 RSQRTRPVAESPP
+585 
-598 PPAASSATAAVTVVR
+598 
-613 GAPVTRVTTGS
+613 
-624 TSGHVRTT
+624 
-632 RPPPPDHA
+632 

>member
-1 MGSCRLP
+1 
-8 RRRKPE
+8 
-14 MEPFPDNIFN
+14 MEPFPGDIFN
-24 LADIVLKVA
+24 LADIVLRVA
-33 REDPERIAVID
+33 REDPERIAVVD
-44 LDGWEGYA
+44 LDGWESYG

-81 ELTRIVCMAPPS
+81 ELTRIVFMSPPS
-93 YETCVI
+93 YETAVI
-99 GVALTRVGAFSIWID
+99 GAALTRVGAFSIWID
-114 PAVGY
+114 PSVGY

-124 RLRRVKPEAFLGT
+124 RLSRVHPEAFVGN

-153 LRKLVLTGSPL
+153 LRKLVLTESPL
-164 LPGARTITESPP
+164 LPGGRIITGFPP

-186 RKQAPADP
+186 RRQAPAEP
-194 EPPKVGPD
+194 EPPHVGPD

-275 RQGPAQVDSAAL
+275 WQGPAQVDSAAL

-294 QVGSFFAAPILIEN
+294 KVGSFFAAPVLIEN

-315 RNLTMPSLKRVI
+315 RNLTMPSLNRVI

-333 SGPVERMLSA
+333 AGPVERMMSA
-343 VMAPDGEL
+343 VMASDGEV

-365 MGSREHLHGLWNM
+365 LGSREHLGGLWNL
-378 TEQGAGICVGYALPG
+378 TEQGAGVCVGYALPG

-398 IDIVDGPIDSIEET
+398 VDIVDGPIESIEET
-412 SELPTGQV
+412 SQLPTGQV
-420 GEILVRGEHVSPEYY
+420 GEILVRGKHVSPEYY

-447 DPQGAWHRF
+447 DPQGDWHRF

-465 GRLWVCGRVSQ
+465 DRLWVCGRVSQ
-476 RVKAAGGNVFP
+476 RVRAQGGNVFP

-513 ELPVLCV
+513 EQPVLCV
-520 EVEPDVGKDKLA
+520 EVEPDVDNDDLP
-532 GLHRELLAR
+532 GLRQELLTL
-541 AADSEMPN
+541 AADSYMAN
-549 KIDAILFKRRL
+549 NIRAILFKRRL

-571 RPHLAKWAARQLSG
+571 RPQLAKWAARQLL
-585 RSQRTRPVAESPP
+585 T
-598 PPAASSATAAVTVVR
+598 
-613 GAPVTRVTTGS
+613 
-624 TSGHVRTT
+624 
-632 RPPPPDHA
+632 

>member
-1 MGSCRLP
+1 MD
-8 RRRKPE
+8 
-14 MEPFPDNIFN
+14 PFPDDIFN
-24 LADIVLKVA
+24 LADIVLRVA
-33 REDPERIAVID
+33 REDPQRIAVID
-44 LDGWEGYA
+44 LDGWEGHG
-52 TRRYKRHTY
+52 TRRYKRHPY

-66 DAESVAVGLREMGIA
+66 DVESVAVGLREMGIA
-81 ELTRIVCMAPPS
+81 ELTRVVCMSPPS
-93 YETCVI
+93 YETCVM
-99 GVALTRVGAFSIWID
+99 GVALTRVGALSIWID
-114 PAVGY
+114 PSVGY
-119 RNIAE
+119 RNVAE
-124 RLRRVKPEAFLGT
+124 RLRRVQPEAFLGN

-153 LRKLVLTGSPL
+153 LRKLVVTESPL
-164 LPGARTITESPP
+164 FPGGRIISGFPP
-176 FPGARSIRSL
+176 FPGAHSIRSL
-186 RKQAPADP
+186 RKHIPAEPKPP
-194 EPPKVGPD
+194 EVGPD

-227 CQVFRNAHH
+227 CQLFRNAHH
-236 SWRWDP
+236 SWGWDKG
-242 DNEVPV
+242 NEAPV

-294 QVGSFFAAPILIEN
+294 KVASFFAAPILIEN

-333 SGPVERMLSA
+333 SGPVEKMLSA

-365 MGSREHLHGLWNM
+365 LGSREHLDGLWDL
-378 TEQGAGICVGYALPG
+378 TEQGAGVCVGYALPG

-412 SELPTGQV
+412 SELPTGRI
-420 GEILVRGEHVSPEYY
+420 GEILVRGKHVSPEYY
-435 LDPESTRKNKVP
+435 LNPESTRKNKVP
-447 DPQGAWHRF
+447 DPLGNWHRF
-456 GDVGYLDAQ
+456 GDVGYLDTQA
-465 GRLWVCGRVSQ
+465 RLWVCGRVSQ
-476 RVKAAGGNVFP
+476 RVKALGGNVFP

-507 VPGPAG
+507 VPATVG

-520 EVEPDVGKDKLA
+520 EVEPGVGKNDLA
-532 GLHRELLAR
+532 GLRQELLAR
-541 AADSEMPN
+541 AAESSTADT
-549 KIDAILFKRRL
+549 IHAILFKDTL

-571 RPHLAKWAARQLSG
+571 RPRLAKWAARQLSG
-585 RSQRTRPVAESPP
+585 
-598 PPAASSATAAVTVVR
+598 
-613 GAPVTRVTTGS
+613 
-624 TSGHVRTT
+624 H
-632 RPPPPDHA
+632 

>member
-1 MGSCRLP
+1 MD
-8 RRRKPE
+8 
-14 MEPFPDNIFN
+14 PFPNDIFN
-24 LADIVLKVA
+24 LADIVLRVA
-33 REDPERIAVID
+33 REHPERIAVID
-44 LDGWEGYA
+44 LDGWEAHG

-66 DAESVAVGLREMGIA
+66 DVESVAVGLRKMGIA
-81 ELTRIVCMAPPS
+81 ELTRIVCMSPPS
-93 YETCVI
+93 YETCVM
-99 GVALTRVGAFSIWID
+99 GVALTRVGALSIWID
-114 PAVGY
+114 PSVGY
-119 RNIAE
+119 RNVSE
-124 RLRRVKPEAFLGT
+124 RLSHVKPEAFLGN

-147 GWGPRD
+147 GWGPRN
-153 LRKLVLTGSPL
+153 LRKLVLTESPL
-164 LPGARTITESPP
+164 LPGGRIITGFPP
-176 FPGARSIRSL
+176 FPGAHSIRSL
-186 RKQAPADP
+186 RKHAPT
-194 EPPKVGPD
+194 EPTSPKVGPD

-227 CQVFRNAHH
+227 CQLFRNAHH
-236 SWRWDP
+236 SWGWDKG
-242 DNEVPV
+242 NEVPV

-294 QVGSFFAAPILIEN
+294 AVKSFFAAPILIEN

-315 RNLTMPSLKRVI
+315 RNLTMPSLRRVI

-343 VMAPDGEL
+343 VMAPDAEL

-365 MGSREHLHGLWNM
+365 LGSHEHLGGLWDL
-378 TEQGAGICVGYALPG
+378 TEQGAGVCVGYALPA
-393 VELKI
+393 VELKV
-398 IDIVDGPIDSIEET
+398 IDIADGPIDSIEET
-412 SELPTGQV
+412 SELPTGHI
-420 GEILVRGEHVSPEYY
+420 GEILVRGRHVSPEYY
-435 LDPESTRKNKVP
+435 LDPDATRKNKVP
-447 DPQGAWHRF
+447 DPHGDWHRF
-456 GDVGYLDAQ
+456 GDVGYLDAK

-476 RVKAAGGNVFP
+476 RVRAEGGDVFP

-520 EVEPDVGKDKLA
+520 EVEPDVGKNEYA
-532 GLHRELLAR
+532 GLRQELLTR
-541 AADSEMPN
+541 AADSDLAN
-549 KIDAILFKRRL
+549 KIHAILFKRRL

-571 RPHLAKWAARQLSG
+571 RPRLAKWAARQLSRRG
-585 RSQRTRPVAESPP
+585 R
-598 PPAASSATAAVTVVR
+598 
-613 GAPVTRVTTGS
+613 
-624 TSGHVRTT
+624 
-632 RPPPPDHA
+632 D

>member
-1 MGSCRLP
+1 MQRG
-8 RRRKPE
+8 RRPE
-14 MEPFPDNIFN
+14 TDPFPDDIVN
-24 LADIVLKVA
+24 LADIVLRVS
-33 REDPERIAVID
+33 REDPERIAVIE
-44 LDGWEGYA
+44 LDGWEGYGK
-52 TRRYKRHTY
+52 RRYKRHTY

-81 ELTRIVCMAPPS
+81 ELTRIVFMSPPS
-93 YETCVI
+93 YEACVM

-114 PAVGY
+114 PSVGY
-119 RNIAE
+119 RNMAE
-124 RLRRVKPEAFLGT
+124 RLRRVKPEAFLGI
-137 ALAHLGRITF
+137 ALAHMGRITF
-147 GWGPRD
+147 GWGPRT
-153 LRKLVLTGSPL
+153 LRKLLLTGSPL
-164 LPGARTITESPP
+164 LPGARNVTGFPP

-186 RKQAPADP
+186 RKQAPTEP

-202 DPCAVLYTTG
+202 DPCTVLYTTG

-219 SLYLHRNF
+219 SLYTHRSF

-242 DNEVPV
+242 DNEIPV

-275 RQGPAQVDSAAL
+275 RQGPAKVNSAAM

-294 QVGSFFAAPILIEN
+294 KVGSFFAAPILIEN

-327 GAGAPI
+327 AGGAPI
-333 SGPVERMLSA
+333 FGPVERMLNG
-343 VMAPDGEL
+343 VMAPDGEV
-351 AANYGATEAMPSTE
+351 AANYGATEALPSTE
-365 MGSREHLHGLWNM
+365 MGSREHLQGLWDM

-398 IDIVDGPIDSIEET
+398 IEIVDGPIDSIEQT
-412 SELPTGQV
+412 SELPKPEV
-420 GEILVRGEHVSPEYY
+420 GEILVRGKHVSPEYY

-447 DPQGAWHRF
+447 DPEGDWHRF
-456 GDVGYLDAQ
+456 GDTGYIDEE
-465 GRLWVCGRVSQ
+465 GKLWVCGRVSQ
-476 RVKAAGGNVFP
+476 RVKADSGNVFP
-487 LQVEPLFDAH
+487 LLVEPLFDAH
-497 PKVRRSGLVG
+497 PKVRRCGLVG

-520 EVEPDVGKDKLA
+520 EVERDVGKNELA
-532 GLHRELLAR
+532 GLHQELLAL
-541 AADSEMPN
+541 AADSEVAN
-549 KIDAILFKRRL
+549 KIHAVLFKRRL

-571 RPHLAKWAARQLSG
+571 RRHLAKWAARQLSG
-585 RSQRTRPVAESPP
+585 
-598 PPAASSATAAVTVVR
+598 
-613 GAPVTRVTTGS
+613 
-624 TSGHVRTT
+624 
-632 RPPPPDHA
+632 

>member
-1 MGSCRLP
+1 MD
-8 RRRKPE
+8 
-14 MEPFPDNIFN
+14 PFPDDIFN
-24 LADIVLKVA
+24 LADIVLRVA
-33 REDPERIAVID
+33 REDPQRIAVID
-44 LDGWEGYA
+44 LDGWEGHG

-66 DAESVAVGLREMGIA
+66 DVESVAVGLREMGIA
-81 ELTRIVCMAPPS
+81 ELTRVVCMSPPS
-93 YETCVI
+93 YETCVM
-99 GVALTRVGAFSIWID
+99 GVALTRVGALSIWID
-114 PAVGY
+114 PSVGY
-119 RNIAE
+119 RNVAE
-124 RLRRVKPEAFLGT
+124 RLRRVQPEAFLGN

-153 LRKLVLTGSPL
+153 LRKLVVTESPL
-164 LPGARTITESPP
+164 LPGGRIISGFPP
-176 FPGARSIRSL
+176 FPGAHSIRSL
-186 RKQAPADP
+186 RKHIPAEPKPP
-194 EPPKVGPD
+194 EVGPD

-227 CQVFRNAHH
+227 CQLFRNAHH
-236 SWRWDP
+236 SWGWDKG
-242 DNEVPV
+242 NEAPV

-294 QVGSFFAAPILIEN
+294 KVASFFAAPILIEN

-333 SGPVERMLSA
+333 SGPVEKMLSA

-365 MGSREHLHGLWNM
+365 LGSREHLDGLWDL
-378 TEQGAGICVGYALPG
+378 TEQGAGVCVGYALPG

-412 SELPTGQV
+412 SELPTGHI

-447 DPQGAWHRF
+447 DPRGNWHRF

-465 GRLWVCGRVSQ
+465 ARLWVCGRVSQ
-476 RVKAAGGNVFP
+476 RVKALGGNVFP

-507 VPGPAG
+507 VPATAG

-520 EVEPDVGKDKLA
+520 EVEPGVGKNDLA
-532 GLHRELLAR
+532 GLRQELLAR
-541 AADSEMPN
+541 AAESSTADT
-549 KIDAILFKRRL
+549 IHAILFKDTL

-571 RPHLAKWAARQLSG
+571 RPRLAKWAARQLSG
-585 RSQRTRPVAESPP
+585 R
-598 PPAASSATAAVTVVR
+598 
-613 GAPVTRVTTGS
+613 
-624 TSGHVRTT
+624 
-632 RPPPPDHA
+632 